1 MVALTMT
8 RVQLLYMQLL
18 VRHSQGY
25 QYDTTQSQLNSLDI
39 EQLEEGSGS
48 SSEDEESRRKK
59 ISEMFNLYTKVPSP
73 DNSDDEVDP
82 LDSFTVQIEVSRSCE
97 LLTDDVQ

>member
-1 MVALTMT
+1 MLRLFVWHNSIS
-8 RVQLLYMQLL
+8 LY
-18 VRHSQGY
+18 S
-25 QYDTTQSQLNSLDI
+25 NSLDT

-59 ISEMFNLYTKVPSP
+59 ISEMFNSYTKVPSP

-82 LDSFTVQIEVSRSCE
+82 LDSFMAQIEVSRSCE
-97 LLTDDVQ
+97 LQMDDMQ